1 LVSRPKSELKEDAIA
16 LRRECVLELT
26 SQGYSQRQIENM
38 LNISHGTVNND
49 QTYLRQKAKENIQS
63 YIEERL
69 PEEYEKCL
77 VGVTSILKEAWNTA
91 QNTNDS

>member
-1 LVSRPKSELKEDAIA
+1 M
-16 LRRECVLELT
+16 LELT

-63 YIEERL
+63 YIEERITWTDIQRKEQSCF
-69 PEEYEKCL
+69 PMECDGQKNE
-77 VGVTSILKEAWNTA
+77 ILISLK
-91 QNTNDS
+91 SF